1 MIIRS
6 QDKKNITNFNQ
17 ITDIQVQKNN
27 DKYDIQVF
35 YPFSIDDG
43 YSQMRLGAYSTE
55 EKAIKVLDM
64 IEDSYRNMAFTDRV
78 VFHTPQ
84 DSEV

>member
-6 QDKKNITNFNQ
+6 QDKKQITNFEQ
-17 ITDIQVQKNN
+17 ITDISVLASG
-27 DKYDIQVF
+27 DEFDIQVF

-43 YSQMRLGAYSTE
+43 YAQMRLATYSTE

-64 IEDSYRNMAFTDRV
+64 IENACRNIAFTDGI
-78 VFHTPQ
+78 VFHMPQ